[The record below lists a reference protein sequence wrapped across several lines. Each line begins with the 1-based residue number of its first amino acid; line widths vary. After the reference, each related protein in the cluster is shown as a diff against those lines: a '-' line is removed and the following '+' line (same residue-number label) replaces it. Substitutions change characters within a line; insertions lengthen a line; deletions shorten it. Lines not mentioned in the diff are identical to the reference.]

1 MLRARRPAAGD
12 ARGDAPDLQVHLGTV
27 FFHPDG
33 FNPIG
38 EGFTLTPSLIHPR
51 SRGSVCLRDD
61 SDLPLIRPNY
71 LTDPEGY
78 DLKLLVDGVKLC
90 RDLGRRICADV
101 GATEVHPGPAVETD
115 ADVED
120 YVRKYVSTMYH
131 PVGTCRMG
139 DVVDAALRVRGVAG
153 LRVADASVMP
163 DIVGCNTNATCV
175 MIGERRTALASV
187 APPPPDLGVI
197 GAAWELTP
205 NTDDFVLTLEHEAPP
220 VLRIDGFLTSDE
232 CATCVRT
239 ACRDDV
245 EECTEYLN
253 NRVNTDDTAAE
264 SSGYTAEQAKEAVE
278 WSGGATSGRR
288 VRMPEEVLDMI
299 APKALKL
306 LGLEHRNYRFAEELY
321 YRPDRATVLIRDATV
336 VRYRGGEGVAPHV
349 DGKDAT
355 LLVYLNTVEPGG
367 GGRTVFPEDGLAFPP
382 VGGNALLYDSRL
394 DLLHFAEPVEDGH
407 EQWILQLLIDHRLP
421 PGHERMPLVDW
432 DTGMIIP
439 G

>member
-1 MLRARRPAAGD
+1 MLHCKYNIN
-12 ARGDAPDLQVHLGTV
+12 LVTQH
-27 FFHPDG
+27 
-33 FNPIG
+33 
-38 EGFTLTPSLIHPR
+38 
-51 SRGSVCLRDD
+51 SRMM
-61 SDLPLIRPNY
+61 
-71 LTDPEGY
+71 
-78 DLKLLVDGVKLC
+78 
-90 RDLGRRICADV
+90 
-101 GATEVHPGPAVETD
+101 AVRLS
-115 ADVED
+115 AF
-120 YVRKYVSTMYH
+120 
-131 PVGTCRMG
+131 
-139 DVVDAALRVRGVAG
+139 VVIAHVAQALRPCQTLPR
-153 LRVADASVMP
+153 
-163 DIVGCNTNATCV
+163 
-175 MIGERRTALASV
+175 RRTALASV

-407 EQWILQLLIDHRLP
+407 EKWILQLLIDHRLP